1 MKTVA
6 AIDVHFPIRVFRISQ
21 CFPASSGGPLRSTDN
36 ASELVSVDLFV
47 GFFYSFCPSIYYLY
61 SINMEILD
69 VGIAAVSRVIRLVP
83 VVAEHNGAPEE
94 CVVCV

>member
-1 MKTVA
+1 
-6 AIDVHFPIRVFRISQ
+6 
-21 CFPASSGGPLRSTDN
+21 
-36 ASELVSVDLFV
+36 
-47 GFFYSFCPSIYYLY
+47 
-61 SINMEILD
+61 MEILD